1 MGMQAS
7 GCFDGVRFAML
18 DRKLLKQAINELV
31 RLKSCVHDPSRFL
44 GQLYASALEEW
55 ADRLSMELPKL
66 NKLVVIREAVSTH
79 RLH

>member
-18 DRKLLKQAINELV
+18 DRKLLKQAIDELV
-31 RLKSCVHDPSRFL
+31 MLKSCGHDPSRFL

-55 ADRLSMELPKL
+55 ADRLSVDPPKL
-66 NKLVVIREAVSTH
+66 NKLVIIREAVSTH